1 LGDGRDL
8 STKIKPEPES
18 KQERVTIRDYI
29 GFDKEDEGTA

>member
-1 LGDGRDL
+1 M
-8 STKIKPEPES
+8 PEPES